1 MTKEIGRKKTKY
13 INEIN
18 EYLPNLTRNE
28 LLEIRNNLETKHY
41 EKMNDLYDKIDQE
54 EYDTFSDDDEFEE
67 TESLQNIEQLKKS
80 LKESCDKLNERA
92 RIDANKE
99 KKGFTIVEVKVGTKE
114 EEDIKKFIKM
124 LSGMK

>member
-18 EYLPNLTRNE
+18 EYLPNLTRSQ

-41 EKMNDLYDKIDQE
+41 EKMNDMNDRME
-54 EYDTFSDDDEFEE
+54 EMEYSGFWDDDECVEE
-67 TESLQNIEQLKKS
+67 EVKKS

-92 RIDANKE
+92 RINANKE
-99 KKGFTIVEVKVGTKE
+99 QKGFTIVEVKVGTKE